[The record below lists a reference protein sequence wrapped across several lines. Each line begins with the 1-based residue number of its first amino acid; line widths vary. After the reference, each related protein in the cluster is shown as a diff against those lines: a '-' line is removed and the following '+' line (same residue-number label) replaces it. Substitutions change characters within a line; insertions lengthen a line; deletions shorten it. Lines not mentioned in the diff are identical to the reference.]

1 MTTSLLDFLITENIP
16 FLKIWYYIDDID
28 GKKMP
33 IGEKNNI
40 TMEEMKLNNQK
51 GHYRPTYKKSIKN
64 PLSK

>member
-1 MTTSLLDFLITENIP
+1 MTTSLLEFLITENIP

-33 IGEKNNI
+33 IGEKNII

-51 GHYRPTYKKSIKN
+51 GHYKPRLIKN
-64 PLSK
+64 LLKQNNR